1 MWVGEVLPLI
11 IRRRHVMIS
20 DLSLSLA
27 RSLQPFMPSRL
38 K

>member
-20 DLSLSLA
+20 DLSLA
-27 RSLQPFMPSRL
+27 RSFASAFHAF
-38 K
+38 KT

>member
-27 RSLQPFMPSRL
+27 RSLASAFHAF
-38 K
+38 KT